1 MTKAKLSPKVG
12 PKKGIITQHQIKK
25 YLPHRSPILLV
36 DEARDWTENT
46 LTALMEIT
54 PKTRW
59 FKGHFP
65 GQPTLPGVVMVEAM
79 AQTAALHVGYGQQL
93 PASKTIYYFL
103 SIENT
108 RFRQAITKPCNLVL
122 YVHQMNKK
130 GDYYKYGGK
139 VYADI
144 NPSDAA
150 NAPAKALV
158 AEATFMAKLVIK
170 QDK

>member
-1 MTKAKLSPKVG
+1 MSKPPPKTKPIKTGVIS
-12 PKKGIITQHQIKK
+12 QREIKK
-25 YLPHRSPILLV
+25 YLPHRSPILLL
-36 DEARDWTENT
+36 DEARNWTDTT
-46 LTALMEIT
+46 LTATMKIT

-108 RFRQAITKPCNLVL
+108 RFRQAITKPCQLVL
-122 YVHQMNKK
+122 HVYQMNKK

-144 NPSDAA
+144 DPANAA

-158 AEATFMAKLVIK
+158 AEANFMAKLVIK
-170 QDK
+170 QDE

>member
-1 MTKAKLSPKVG
+1 MSPPKPTPKSG
-12 PKKGIITQHQIKK
+12 PKSGIISQREIKK
-25 YLPHRSPILLV
+25 YLPHRSPILLL
-36 DEARDWTENT
+36 DEARNWTDST
-46 LTALMEIT
+46 LTGIMEIT

-108 RFRQAITKPCNLVL
+108 RFRQAITKPCHLVL
-122 YVHQMNKK
+122 HVQQLNQK
-130 GDYYKYGGK
+130 GDYYKYSGK
-139 VYADI
+139 VYCDI
-144 NPSDAA
+144 DPAEA
-150 NAPAKALV
+150 PNAPAKALV

-170 QDK
+170 QDE

>member
-1 MTKAKLSPKVG
+1 MSKTASKAGLIS
-12 PKKGIITQHQIKK
+12 QREIKK
-25 YLPHRSPILLV
+25 YLPHRSPILLL
-36 DEARDWTENT
+36 DEARNWTDDT
-46 LTALMEIT
+46 LTATMDIT

-93 PASKTIYYFL
+93 PASQTIYYFL

-108 RFRQAITKPCNLVL
+108 RFRQAITEPCQLVL
-122 YVHQMNKK
+122 HVHQINKK

-139 VYADI
+139 AYCNVH
-144 NPSDAA
+144 PEDAA

-158 AEATFMAKLVIK
+158 AEATFMAKLVVK
-170 QDK
+170 QG